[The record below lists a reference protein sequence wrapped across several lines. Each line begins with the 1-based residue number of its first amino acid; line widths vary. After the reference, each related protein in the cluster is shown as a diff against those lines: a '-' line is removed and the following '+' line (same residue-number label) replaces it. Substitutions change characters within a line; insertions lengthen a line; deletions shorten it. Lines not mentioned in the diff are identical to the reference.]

1 VWMQLPLL
9 VKFGKIWHHQRRRAN
24 PWWAA
29 EQGSLQPVFTPIL
42 AQRPCNSGCFC
53 SLQIVVDG
61 SEADRTTTGR
71 SPRPTS
77 NLNLRT
83 SLVLRTDNLL
93 AGKRSSLSWGGY
105 SPLCCPAPLALWKFN
120 PGKPNAV
127 PGSA

>member
-1 VWMQLPLL
+1 MADSPLPALCSWRSYYILLAPALIQLAETGVAIAVRVGLPVLLPEQLLGQVWMQLPLL

-77 NLNLRT
+77 NL
-83 SLVLRTDNLL
+83 
-93 AGKRSSLSWGGY
+93 
-105 SPLCCPAPLALWKFN
+105 
-120 PGKPNAV
+120 
-127 PGSA
+127 